1 MTASFDAIVVAG
13 GRGSRLGGSEL
24 GDKAVVELAGRPLVE
39 HVLAAVAGARVII
52 CVAGN
57 LPDSLAGN
65 PLRCAEQPLG
75 AGPLAAVAAGV
86 QHVSAPLVALVAA
99 DTPFIGEALDELR
112 TAIATGTADAVM
124 LIDGDGRRHYLAAIW
139 RTGSLRR
146 ALHALGVVEGT
157 SMRSLY
163 DLPHLDVVMV
173 ADTNDATFDV
183 DTPDDLAAAEQ
194 RLAPPG
200 AGFQPR

>member
-1 MTASFDAIVVAG
+1 MTASFDAIVIAG
-13 GRGSRLGGSEL
+13 GRGSRLGGAEH

-57 LPDSLAGN
+57 LPAVLPVD
-65 PLRCAEQPLG
+65 PLRCAEQPVG

-86 QHVSAPLVALVAA
+86 QHVSARFVAVVAA
-99 DTPFIGEALDELR
+99 DTPFIGDALDELR
-112 TAIATGTADAVM
+112 VALDTGAADAAM
-124 LIDGDGRRHYLAAIW
+124 LTDAGGRRHYLAAMW
-139 RTGSLRR
+139 RTESLRA
-146 ALHALGVVEGT
+146 ALDTLGVVQGA

-163 DLPHLDVVMV
+163 DLPHLEVMMVV
-173 ADTNDATFDV
+173 DTNDATFDV

-194 RLAPPG
+194 RVA
-200 AGFQPR
+200 AATNRSND

>member
-1 MTASFDAIVVAG
+1 MTASFDAIVIAG
-13 GRGSRLGGSEL
+13 GRGSRLGGAEL

-57 LPDSLAGN
+57 LPAVLPGD
-65 PLRCAEQPLG
+65 PLRCAEQPVG

-86 QHVSAPLVALVAA
+86 QHVSARFVAVIAA
-99 DTPFIGEALDELR
+99 DTPFIGDALDELR
-112 TAIATGTADAVM
+112 VALDTGAADAAM
-124 LIDGDGRRHYLAAIW
+124 LTDGGGRRHYLAAMW
-139 RTGSLRR
+139 RTESLRA
-146 ALHALGVVEGT
+146 ALDTLGVVQGA

-163 DLPHLDVVMV
+163 DLPHLEVMMVV
-173 ADTNDATFDV
+173 DTNDATFDV

-194 RLAPPG
+194 RVA
-200 AGFQPR
+200 AAMNRSND